1 MNEHENAHDVM
12 RRALTEAREAM
23 RAADNHA
30 NAIAG
35 ILIDDG
41 PSRLKSV
48 SAYRLRKLKSAL
60 RDFDMTRGTWKE
72 QP

>member
-1 MNEHENAHDVM
+1 MNAHDTM
-12 RRALTEAREAM
+12 RQALAEAREAM

-30 NAIAG
+30 NALAG

-41 PSRLKSV
+41 PSRLKYVRSD
-48 SAYRLRKLKSAL
+48 RLKKLKAAL